1 MKKSLTVLALTATIV
16 APDLD
21 PQTLQMLRHNDQV
34 LQCRSKQIDAEAT
47 RRRRPLNREE
57 MIRFAQAARCP
68 KFIILEDKNNV
79 RNAR

>member
-1 MKKSLTVLALTATIV
+1 MKKSLTVLALTATI
-16 APDLD
+16 LD

-34 LQCRSKQIDAEAT
+34 LQCRAKLVHAESV
-47 RRRRPLNREE
+47 RRGRPLNREE